1 MTKTASE
8 LGQLAQR
15 LSDAELRVS
24 TLRGQLDAVLFADHR
39 DGMSIAEL
47 ARATGLSR
55 QTIYTS
61 IERHRAQLDA

>member
-8 LGQLAQR
+8 LGQLAKR

-24 TLRGQLDAVLFADHR
+24 ALRGQLDAALFADHR

-55 QTIYTS
+55 QTVYAS
-61 IERHRAQLDA
+61 IERHRAHDA